1 MWWMFTLNMHGLN
14 LYYMR
19 WMFTLNIHGLNAFI
33 EIINKSN
40 RKLNKLR
47 DNQGRQFYSKLMQE
61 GLDNNDVLMYSTLN
75 ESKLVIAEKFLKKI

>member
-47 DNQGRQFYSKLMQE
+47 DNQGR
-61 GLDNNDVLMYSTLN
+61 
-75 ESKLVIAEKFLKKI
+75 

>member
-1 MWWMFTLNMHGLN
+1 MFTLNMHGLN

-47 DNQGRQFYSKLMQE
+47 DNQGR
-61 GLDNNDVLMYSTLN
+61 
-75 ESKLVIAEKFLKKI
+75 

>member
-1 MWWMFTLNMHGLN
+1 MWQMFTLNMHGLN